1 MFQTTRRQ
9 ETGKKL
15 SVVET
20 DESAKLMETAGNGCM
35 YTFSNK
41 AACSAP
47 QQERNDGNSRQGLT
61 PLDWIEI
68 TETQGKEC
76 VR

>member
-20 DESAKLMETAGNGCM
+20 DESAKLMETAGTPSSTRRLAAHLNKNGTM
-35 YTFSNK
+35 AILVK
-41 AACSAP
+41 
-47 QQERNDGNSRQGLT
+47 
-61 PLDWIEI
+61 
-68 TETQGKEC
+68 
-76 VR
+76 V